1 MRKVGI
7 PSTFLLARDF
17 FFFALEQ
24 IEVVSTGYQ
33 REDMAMRSEFQ
44 TAIQQLIAEKGLP
57 RDVVMETVANALLAA
72 YRKSFGGGDNVRIEV
87 DKNGEV
93 HVWAAKRV
101 VAQVKEANEEVSL
114 AEAQLLIP
122 NAALGQSID
131 VDSSSIF
138 AHIPTQTAKQ
148 VILQRIREAEH
159 EHLYDQIKNWIGEIR
174 LGTLT
179 RKDPT
184 RGWLLDFDLD
194 KADKV
199 EGLMP
204 LSEEVPGERNRAGQK
219 QRVYVYDVRRV
230 QGRMLQILVSRT
242 HRDLVRRLFESEVPE
257 IYEGTIEIKA
267 IAREPGSRSK
277 VAVVARQ
284 EGLDPIGSCV
294 GVRGSRINNIVREL
308 NDEKIDIIQWSPD
321 QATFVANALSPVKPL
336 KVELREAD
344 HTAIVTVNEKQLSL
358 AIGKDGQNA
367 RLAAKL
373 TSWRV
378 DVTKPAEGEQF
389 EERTDEAQEPVMT
402 YGRRE
407 RTERTQGGR
416 HDRHDN
422 NSRRS
427 GRGGGGGGRHNHSS
441 YGYERE

>member
-1 MRKVGI
+1 
-7 PSTFLLARDF
+7 
-17 FFFALEQ
+17 
-24 IEVVSTGYQ
+24 
-33 REDMAMRSEFQ
+33 MRSEFQ
-44 TAIQQLIAEKGLP
+44 AAIAQLIAEKGLP
-57 RDVVMETVANALLAA
+57 REVVMETVANALLAA
-72 YRKSFGGGDNVRIEV
+72 YRKSFGGGENVRIEV

-93 HVWAAKRV
+93 HVWASKRV
-101 VAQVKEANEEVSL
+101 VAQVKDPNEEVSL
-114 AEAQLLIP
+114 AEAQRLIH
-122 NAALGQSID
+122 NAALGQFID
-131 VDSSSIF
+131 VDSSFIF
-138 AHIPTQTAKQ
+138 SRIPTQTAKQ

-159 EHLYDQIKNWIGEIR
+159 EHLYDQIKNWVGEIR

-179 RKDPT
+179 RKDPV

-199 EGLMP
+199 EGIMP
-204 LSEEVPGERNRAGQK
+204 PTEEVATEHNRTGQRL
-219 QRVYVYDVRRV
+219 RVFVYDVRRV

-257 IYEGTIEIKA
+257 IYEGTVEIKA

-294 GVRGSRINNIVREL
+294 GVRGSRINNIVHEL

-321 QATFVANALSPVKPL
+321 PATFVANSLSPVKPL
-336 KVELREAD
+336 KVELRESD
-344 HTAIVTVNEKQLSL
+344 HTALVTVYEKQLSL

-373 TSWRV
+373 TGWRV
-378 DVTKPAEGEQF
+378 DVAKPSEGFIYDEQRIN
-389 EERTDEAQEPVMT
+389 EVQEPVPS
-402 YGRRE
+402 YSARRE
-407 RTERTQGGR
+407 RPQ
-416 HDRHDN
+416 

-427 GRGGGGGGRHNHSS
+427 GHQRGNVGRHHAT
-441 YGYERE
+441 RE